1 MKEQFILEA
10 INITFEYSDGTKALN
25 EVNMSI
31 EEGKKIAVLGPNGA
45 GKTTLFLHFNGI
57 LKPKSG
63 KILYKGEEIN
73 YSHSE
78 LVKLRK
84 NVGIVFQNPDIQLF
98 SASVYQ
104 EISFGPMNLG
114 YPENIVKEKVENAM
128 KETRIIDLKD
138 KPTHFLSYGQKKSVS
153 IADIIVM
160 EPEVII
166 LDEPTVYLD
175 PKHVQEVMG
184 LFDKLV
190 EEGKTIILSTHDV
203 DFAYSWADYI
213 YVMKNGKVV
222 AKGEPTVVFANA
234 KELDWSDLRKPML
247 LEIYEILKEKGIIN
261 GSNIPKNI
269 EELKKC
275 IK

>member
-1 MKEQFILEA
+1 MKKQFILEA
-10 INITFEYSDGTKALN
+10 IDVTFEYSDGTKALDG
-25 EVNMSI
+25 VNISI
-31 EEGKKIAVLGPNGA
+31 EKGKKTAVLGPNGV

-63 KILYKGEEIN
+63 KILYNGEEIKYN
-73 YSHSE
+73 RTE
-78 LVKLRK
+78 LTKLRK

-114 YPENIVKEKVENAM
+114 YPENIVKEKVEKAM
-128 KETRIIDLKD
+128 KQMRIIDLKD

-153 IADIIVM
+153 IADIIAM

-175 PKHVQEVMG
+175 PKHVQEIMG
-184 LFDKLV
+184 LFDKLA
-190 EEGKTIILSTHDV
+190 EEEKTIILSTHDV
-203 DFAYSWADYI
+203 DFAYPWADYI
-213 YVMKNGKVV
+213 YVMRKGKVV
-222 AKGEPTVVFANA
+222 AKGEPAVVFTNE

-247 LEIYEILKEKGIIN
+247 LEIYEILKEKGIMN

>member
-10 INITFEYSDGTKALN
+10 IDITFEYSDGTKALD

-128 KETRIIDLKD
+128 KETRIIGLKD

-175 PKHVQEVMG
+175 PKHVQEIMG

-190 EEGKTIILSTHDV
+190 EKGKTIILSTHDV

-222 AKGEPTVVFANA
+222 AKGEPKVVFANA
-234 KELDWSDLRKPML
+234 KELDRSDLKKPML
-247 LEIYEILKEKGIIN
+247 LEIYEILKEKGIIS

-269 EELKKC
+269 EELKKY

>member
-10 INITFEYSDGTKALN
+10 IDVSFEYSDGTEALVG
-25 EVNMSI
+25 VNMLI
-31 EEGKKIAVLGPNGA
+31 EKGKKIAVLGPNGA

-128 KETRIIDLKD
+128 KKAKIMDLKD

-175 PKHVQEVMG
+175 PKHVQEIMVF
-184 LFDKLV
+184 FDRLV

-222 AKGEPTVVFANA
+222 AKGEPTVVFTNA
-234 KELDWSDLRKPML
+234 KELDWNDLRKPML

-261 GSNIPKNI
+261 GSSIPKNI

>member
-1 MKEQFILEA
+1 MKKQYILEA
-10 INITFEYSDGTKALN
+10 IDITFEYSDGTKALDC
-25 EVNMSI
+25 VNISI
-31 EEGKKIAVLGPNGA
+31 EKGKKIAVLGPNGA

>member
-10 INITFEYSDGTKALN
+10 IDVSFEYSDGTEALVG
-25 EVNMSI
+25 VNMLI
-31 EEGKKIAVLGPNGA
+31 EKGKKIAVLGPNGA

-128 KETRIIDLKD
+128 KKAKIMDLKD

-175 PKHVQEVMG
+175 PKHVQEIMVF
-184 LFDKLV
+184 FDRLV

-222 AKGEPTVVFANA
+222 AKGEPTVVFTNA
-234 KELDWSDLRKPML
+234 KELDWNDLRKPML

-261 GSNIPKNI
+261 GSSIPKNI
-269 EELKKC
+269 EELKKY

>member
-10 INITFEYSDGTKALN
+10 IDITFEYSDGTKALD

-128 KETRIIDLKD
+128 KETRIIGLKD

-175 PKHVQEVMG
+175 PKHVQEIMG

-190 EEGKTIILSTHDV
+190 EKGKTIILSTHDV

-234 KELDWSDLRKPML
+234 KGLDRSDLRKPML
-247 LEIYEILKEKGIIN
+247 LEIYEILKEKGIIS

-269 EELKKC
+269 EELKKY

>member
-10 INITFEYSDGTKALN
+10 IDITFEYSDGTKALD

-73 YSHSE
+73 YRHSE

-128 KETRIIDLKD
+128 KETRIIGLKD

-175 PKHVQEVMG
+175 PKHVQEIMG

-190 EEGKTIILSTHDV
+190 EKGKTIILSTHDV

-234 KELDWSDLRKPML
+234 KELDRSDLKKPML
-247 LEIYEILKEKGIIN
+247 LEIYEILKEKGIIS

>member
-104 EISFGPMNLG
+104 EISFGLMNLG
-114 YPENIVKEKVENAM
+114 YPENIVKEKVKNAM

-234 KELDWSDLRKPML
+234 KELDCSDLRKPML

>member
-10 INITFEYSDGTKALN
+10 IDVSFEYSDGTKALDG
-25 EVNMSI
+25 VNMSI
-31 EEGKKIAVLGPNGA
+31 EKGKKIAVLGPNGA

-84 NVGIVFQNPDIQLF
+84 NVGIVFQNSDIQLF

-128 KETRIIDLKD
+128 KETSISHLKD

-190 EEGKTIILSTHDV
+190 DEGKTLILSTHDV

-213 YVMKNGKVV
+213 YIMKNGKVV

-247 LEIYEILKEKGIIN
+247 LEIYEILKEKEIVN

>member
-10 INITFEYSDGTKALN
+10 IDITFEYSDGTKALN

-73 YSHSE
+73 YRHSE

-128 KETRIIDLKD
+128 KETRIIGLKD

-175 PKHVQEVMG
+175 PKHVQEIMG
-184 LFDKLV
+184 LFGKLV
-190 EEGKTIILSTHDV
+190 EKGKTIILSTHDV

-234 KELDWSDLRKPML
+234 KELDRSDLKKPML
-247 LEIYEILKEKGIIN
+247 LEIYEILKEKGIIS

-269 EELKKC
+269 EELKKY

>member
-1 MKEQFILEA
+1 
-10 INITFEYSDGTKALN
+10 
-25 EVNMSI
+25 
-31 EEGKKIAVLGPNGA
+31 
-45 GKTTLFLHFNGI
+45 
-57 LKPKSG
+57 
-63 KILYKGEEIN
+63 
-73 YSHSE
+73 
-78 LVKLRK
+78 
-84 NVGIVFQNPDIQLF
+84 
-98 SASVYQ
+98 
-104 EISFGPMNLG
+104 MNLG
-114 YPENIVKEKVENAM
+114 YPENIVKEKVEKAM

-175 PKHVQEVMG
+175 PKHVQEIMG

-190 EEGKTIILSTHDV
+190 EEGKTLILSTHDV

-213 YVMKNGKVV
+213 YVIKNGKVV
-222 AKGEPTVVFANA
+222 AKGEPAVVFTNA
-234 KELDWSDLRKPML
+234 KELDWSDLRRSML
-247 LEIYEILKEKGIIN
+247 LEIYEILKEKGVIDE
-261 GSNIPKNI
+261 SNIPKNM

>member
-10 INITFEYSDGTKALN
+10 IDITFEYSDGTKALD

-73 YSHSE
+73 YRHSE

-128 KETRIIDLKD
+128 KETRIIGLKD

-175 PKHVQEVMG
+175 PKHVQEIMG

-190 EEGKTIILSTHDV
+190 EKGKTIILSTHDV

-234 KELDWSDLRKPML
+234 KELDRSDLKKPML
-247 LEIYEILKEKGIIN
+247 LEIYEILKEKGIIS

-269 EELKKC
+269 EELKKY

>member
-1 MKEQFILEA
+1 MKDQFILEA
-10 INITFEYSDGTKALN
+10 LEVTFEYSDGTKALDG
-25 EVNMSI
+25 VNMLI
-31 EEGKKIAVLGPNGA
+31 EKGKKIAVLGPNGA

-63 KILYKGEEIN
+63 KILYNKEEIKYN
-73 YSHSE
+73 RSE
-78 LVKLRK
+78 LTKLRK

-104 EISFGPMNLG
+104 EISFGPMNLDI
-114 YPENIVKEKVENAM
+114 PENVVKEKVEKVM
-128 KETRIIDLKD
+128 KQMKIIDVKD

-153 IADIIVM
+153 IADILVM

-175 PKHVQEVMG
+175 PNHVHQIMSV
-184 LFDKLV
+184 FDRLI

-222 AKGEPTVVFANA
+222 AKGEPEVIFTNV
-234 KELDWSDLRKPML
+234 KELGWSDLRKPML
-247 LEIYEILKEKGIIN
+247 LEIYEILKEKGIIDGN
-261 GSNIPKNI
+261 NIPKNI
-269 EELKKC
+269 EELKKY

>member
-10 INITFEYSDGTKALN
+10 IDITFEYSDGTKALD

-128 KETRIIDLKD
+128 KETRIIGLKD

-175 PKHVQEVMG
+175 PKHVQEIMG

-190 EEGKTIILSTHDV
+190 EKGKTIILSTHDV

-222 AKGEPTVVFANA
+222 AKGEPTAVFANA
-234 KELDWSDLRKPML
+234 KELDRSDLKKPML
-247 LEIYEILKEKGIIN
+247 LEIYEILKEKGIIS

-269 EELKKC
+269 EELKKY

>member
-10 INITFEYSDGTKALN
+10 IDITFEYSDGTKALN

-73 YSHSE
+73 YRHSE

-128 KETRIIDLKD
+128 KETRIIGLKD

-213 YVMKNGKVV
+213 YVMRKGKVV

-234 KELDWSDLRKPML
+234 KELDRSDLKKPML
-247 LEIYEILKEKGIIN
+247 LEIYEILKEKGIIS

-269 EELKKC
+269 EELKKY

>member
-10 INITFEYSDGTKALN
+10 IDVSFEYSDGTEALVG
-25 EVNMSI
+25 VNMLI
-31 EEGKKIAVLGPNGA
+31 EKGKKIAVLGPNGA

-128 KETRIIDLKD
+128 KKAKIMDLKD
-138 KPTHFLSYGQKKSVS
+138 KPTHFLSYGQKKVS
-153 IADIIVM
+153 
-160 EPEVII
+160 
-166 LDEPTVYLD
+166 
-175 PKHVQEVMG
+175 Q
-184 LFDKLV
+184 
-190 EEGKTIILSTHDV
+190 
-203 DFAYSWADYI
+203 
-213 YVMKNGKVV
+213 
-222 AKGEPTVVFANA
+222 
-234 KELDWSDLRKPML
+234 
-247 LEIYEILKEKGIIN
+247 
-261 GSNIPKNI
+261 
-269 EELKKC
+269 
-275 IK
+275 

>member
-10 INITFEYSDGTKALN
+10 IDITFEYSDGTKALD

-128 KETRIIDLKD
+128 KETRIIGLKD

-175 PKHVQEVMG
+175 PKHVQEIMG

-190 EEGKTIILSTHDV
+190 EKGKTIILSTHDV

-234 KELDWSDLRKPML
+234 KELDRSDLKKPML
-247 LEIYEILKEKGIIN
+247 LEIYEILKEKGIIS

-269 EELKKC
+269 EELKKY